1 MELVQALSV
10 STTGSNS
17 LGDAIAGDRLLISGQ
32 NSAIFDLA
40 MLAPGLITPDS
51 ANEIAITSPLPID
64 VVSVAETSSFGFDP
78 VEMPTEEGNSIAPV
92 AIETPLKA
100 FSFSGGPLPEASL
113 ENSDAALTQA
123 LTALT
128 ALEQTGRSSLIPQK
142 ARPDLLPSILT
153 ARLGFETPRIDKV
166 SIAPEQADP
175 LAPIFTFPS
184 SPEGEAGEP
193 KPFDFERGASVT
205 NLETVEMQDFTLNIV
220 AVPAPANEHESVSI
234 QAVEF
239 DLVSTIDSGNQS
251 LSSKT
256 GPFVVADKTQSNT
269 NATHTE
275 SELESFSTIHAVSI
289 DQISTITATSQ
300 EIPSPSMEYRTVF
313 SALTKEGQVPA
324 AQATIVGVVSRDAIK
339 APSDVITVNTDSS
352 DQTPAI
358 EEARRDERPSFIG
371 ELIETPKPI
380 ILPNQP
386 MPVAPRAP
394 LSDPVPASHNTA
406 FVFGNEPRI
415 EASEMSSRN
424 IEGQEQDLLPII
436 NRDHEGVAAPVDVE
450 NSAPLIPFEDVNVKT
465 DSARS
470 QRAFLSTVVPND
482 FVTEEVLNPEAKKA
496 LDLKSLSNVETDI
509 VIDIDRSIDKPV
521 AHDLVKPL
529 RIGQGA
535 INNDNSETIKTSIAP
550 EKQTLKVTKQEDE
563 TFDPVSPALLN
574 DQASVL
580 NISFVNAI
588 VPPLVVSAHLQDTL
602 EATDQ
607 ESAGTGSGA
616 KKFISTAPSNLSVTN
631 QIGLQTS
638 PKINVDAMDETEKF
652 AAQQILD
659 SGIVGETALAIMGAP
674 IKASIKDTD
683 KSELKNATVSGSK
696 ESSILKD
703 LLPSTSQTPYF
714 TGEET
719 SPDQNNSGHQP
730 RHEESFINQKPNIDE
745 NLFKSISKE
754 DFEATKL
761 VAANPSIIDE
771 TVKAKLSTEISVSI
785 SPTQTEAVDILPLAT
800 GDLDKKAIDAVALNK
815 SVVDSIRD
823 MTAMVS
829 HSDTVDHRIATSV
842 GYAPSSPSYDYRSGY
857 AAPQGASVPENTAAP
872 GYAASDN
879 PLFQIQRDRAV
890 EAQVIAALKAGRNE
904 VRLSLYPP
912 QLGQVT
918 INLAL
923 DGQKVKVALK
933 TSSREATELLT
944 SEQPS
949 LTHALQREGFSLEGF
964 DVTED
969 GPHDN
974 RKDESDQTII
984 SPVPASSGSSEFS
997 IDITI

>member
-1 MELVQALSV
+1 MVQALSV

-51 ANEIAITSPLPID
+51 ANEIAITPPLATD

-78 VEMPTEEGNSIAPV
+78 VEMPTEEGNSFAPV

-100 FSFSGGPLPEASL
+100 FSFSGGPLLEASL

-123 LTALT
+123 LTALA

-166 SIAPEQADP
+166 SIAPKQADP

-184 SPEGEAGEP
+184 SPEGKAGEP
-193 KPFDFERGASVT
+193 KPFDFERGASVA

-239 DLVSTIDSGNQS
+239 DLVSTIDS
-251 LSSKT
+251 
-256 GPFVVADKTQSNT
+256 NT
-269 NATHTE
+269 TATNTK
-275 SELESFSTIHAVSI
+275 SELESFSTIHAVST

-300 EIPSPSMEYRTVF
+300 EIPSPSIEYRTVF
-313 SALTKEGQVPA
+313 SALTKAGQVPA

-386 MPVAPRAP
+386 MPVAPCAP
-394 LSDPVPASHNTA
+394 LSDPVPASQHTA
-406 FVFGNEPRI
+406 FVFGNEPRT
-415 EASEMSSRN
+415 EASEMSPRN

-436 NRDHEGVAAPVDVE
+436 NRDHEGVAVPVNVE
-450 NSAPLIPFEDVNVKT
+450 NSAPLIPSEDVNVKT
-465 DSARS
+465 DSAIS

-482 FVTEEVLNPEAKKA
+482 FVTVEVLNPEAKKA

-521 AHDLVKPL
+521 AHDFVKPL

-550 EKQTLKVTKQEDE
+550 EKQTSKVTKQEDVTSE
-563 TFDPVSPALLN
+563 LVTPAESN
-574 DQASVL
+574 DLTLA
-580 NISFVNAI
+580 VNASIVNVI

-607 ESAGTGSGA
+607 ESVETGSGA
-616 KKFISTAPSNLSVTN
+616 KKFISTAPSNLSITD

-659 SGIVGETALAIMGAP
+659 SGIVGETALATMGAP

-683 KSELKNATVSGSK
+683 QSDLKNATVSGSK
-696 ESSILKD
+696 ESPILKD

-730 RHEESFINQKPNIDE
+730 RHEESFINQMPNIDE
-745 NLFKSISKE
+745 NLFKSISQE

-761 VAANPSIIDE
+761 VMANPSIIDE

-800 GDLDKKAIDAVALNK
+800 GDLDKKTIDAVALNK

-823 MTAMVS
+823 MTAVVS

-842 GYAPSSPSYDYRSGY
+842 GDTPSSPSYDYHSGY

-872 GYAASDN
+872 AYAASDN